1 MTKMNQVVNDISQV
15 NFNSITT
22 KLNNESGL
30 NLRRLMSMKQVYKKE
45 SGFTLEELQF
55 LIQMKKCSNDSVIIA
70 ASN

>member
-45 SGFTLEELQF
+45 SGFTIEELQF